1 MKFTT
6 SLIALSIAT
15 AITPN
20 LVTAEESDIEVITVT
35 SSRMDKP
42 VSAIPNTVTIIDREQ
57 LEQQFRTTKD
67 LSTIIGNLAP
77 SFSPSRQKMSNTGE
91 TLRGRPPLIMIDGVP
106 QSNPLRSGGR
116 SGQTIDPAMIERIEI
131 IHGANAMHGLGAQ
144 GGIINYITKK
154 PTGNNEHQVSFDVTV
169 PNNLESDGIS
179 FGTSYSFSG
188 ESDQL
193 DMIGSVSYRNNGVY
207 YDANDQMIGVDTTQG
222 ESMDSQ
228 SADFFIK
235 LGHNF
240 DESRLE
246 LMVNHYNMENN
257 GDYMA
262 VKGDKENDIPTGA
275 IKQDQPWEAA
285 NNQVTTTSLTYTHE
299 NIAGQQLHLQ
309 FFNQNFE
316 AVYGGGCWSDF
327 YDPSMEGSDQVTV
340 CGITDSGETLY
351 YEQSRNKSVKWGMKA
366 SMIANNIADSGINLA
381 YGLDIFRDTT
391 EQDMVVS
398 GVSWVPES
406 TYENIAPFAQ
416 LDYELI
422 ENLTLSGGVRYEYAK
437 LKVNDYKT
445 MYGYGDKEIEGGS
458 PDFNETLFNIGASY
472 QINPSIRLYTSFNQ
486 GFGMPDIGRVL
497 RDGDSFPDENPSID
511 DSLAITPIVTDN
523 IEFGAD
529 YQGEHFIAKI
539 AFYRSSTDYGSRMV
553 EKEDGSGSF
562 VVKREK
568 SVIEGIESNITAY
581 IGDNDDVGV
590 NIAIQNGE
598 YDSND
603 DQSVDTD
610 LDGANIS
617 PNRINLFWTHNFDN
631 DISTRV
637 QANFF
642 MDKDFKDASDEIY
655 SSFDGYTTVDASVAI
670 PVYSGTLSI
679 GIQNLLN
686 EDYYTYYSQTV
697 GKDTR
702 YFKGMGRTATIGF
715 TMPF

>member
-1 MKFTT
+1 MKFKT
-6 SLIALSIAT
+6 SLIALSIST
-15 AITPN
+15 ALLSNI
-20 LVTAEESDIEVITVT
+20 AHAQDEDIEVITVT
-35 SSRMDKP
+35 ASRMDKP
-42 VSAIPNTVTIIDREQ
+42 VSAIPNTVTIIDQ
-57 LEQQFRTTKD
+57 QMLEEQFRTTKD

-91 TLRGRPPLIMIDGVP
+91 TLRGRTPLIMIDGVP

-154 PTGNNEHQVSFDVTV
+154 PTGDNEHQVSFDVTV
-169 PNNLESDGIS
+169 PNSLDSDGVS
-179 FGTSYSFSG
+179 FGTSYAFSG
-188 ESDQL
+188 ESENL

-207 YDANDQMIGVDTTQG
+207 YDANNEIIGVDTTQG

-228 SADFFIK
+228 SADFFLK

-246 LMVNHYNMENN
+246 LMVNHYTMENN

-275 IKQDQPWEAA
+275 IEQEQPWEAA
-285 NNQVTTTSLTYTHE
+285 NNQVTTTSLTYTHQD
-299 NIAGQQLHLQ
+299 IAGQQLNLQ

-316 AVYGGGCWSDF
+316 AVYGGGCWEDF

-340 CGITDSGETLY
+340 CGTGSNGESLY

-366 SMIANNIADSGINLA
+366 SMMASNIADSGVSIA
-381 YGLDIFRDTT
+381 YGLDMFRDTT

-398 GVSWVPES
+398 GASWVPES
-406 TYENIAPFAQ
+406 TYDNIAPFAQ
-416 LDYELI
+416 IDYDI
-422 ENLTLSGGVRYEYAK
+422 IDNLTLSGGVRYEYAK
-437 LKVNDYKT
+437 LNVDDYKT
-445 MYGYGDKEIEGGS
+445 LYGYGDKHIEGGS
-458 PDFNETLFNIGASY
+458 PDFTETLFNIGASY
-472 QINPSIRLYTSFNQ
+472 KVNSALRVYTSFNQ
-486 GFGMPDIGRVL
+486 GFGMPDVGRVL
-497 RDGDSFPDENPSID
+497 RDGDNFQGANPSIED
-511 DSLAITPIVTDN
+511 TLALDPIVTDN

-529 YQGEHFIAKI
+529 YQGENFSAKI
-539 AFYRSSTDYGSRMV
+539 AYYRSSSDYGARMV
-553 EKEDGSGSF
+553 DKGDGSGSF
-562 VVKREK
+562 VIKREK

-581 IGDNDDVGV
+581 LGDHDDVGV

-642 MDKDFKDASDEIY
+642 MDKDFKNADNDVYAN
-655 SSFDGYTTVDASVAI
+655 FDGYTTVDASVAI
-670 PVYSGTLSI
+670 PVYDGMLSI

-715 TMPF
+715 TLPF

>member
-6 SLIALSIAT
+6 SLIALSIAS

-20 LVTAEESDIEVITVT
+20 LVTADEADIEVITVT
-35 SSRMDKP
+35 SSRMGKP
-42 VSAIPNTVTIIDREQ
+42 VSALPNTVTIIDREQ

-91 TLRGRPPLIMIDGVP
+91 TLRGRTPLIMIDGVP

-131 IHGANAMHGLGAQ
+131 IHGANAMHGMGAQ

-154 PTGNNEHQVSFDVTV
+154 PSGDSQHQVSFDVTV
-169 PNNLESDGIS
+169 PNNLASDGVS

-188 ESDQL
+188 ESDRM

-207 YDANDQMIGVDTTQG
+207 YDANDQMVGIDTTQG

-235 LGHNF
+235 LGYDF
-240 DESRLE
+240 DQSRLE

-257 GDYMA
+257 GNYMA
-262 VKGDKENDIPTGA
+262 VDGDKENDIPTGA

-299 NIAGQQLHLQ
+299 DIGGQQLHLQ

-327 YDPSMEGSDQVTV
+327 YDPGMEGSDQVTV
-340 CGITDSGETLY
+340 CDSGDNGESLY
-351 YEQSRNKSVKWGMKA
+351 YEQSRNKSMKWGMKA
-366 SMIANNIADSGINLA
+366 SMIANNVADSGINLA
-381 YGLDIFRDTT
+381 YGIDIFRDTT

-398 GVSWVPES
+398 GISWVPES
-406 TYENIAPFAQ
+406 IYDNIAPYVQ
-416 LDYELI
+416 LDYDPI
-422 ENLTLSGGVRYEYAK
+422 DNLTLSGGVRYEYAK
-437 LKVNDYKT
+437 LKVDDYKT
-445 MYGYGDKEIEGGS
+445 MYGYGDKEIQGGTL
-458 PDFNETLFNIGASY
+458 DFNETLVNLGLSY
-472 QINPSIRLYTSFNQ
+472 KIIPSVRLYTSFSQ

-497 RDGDSFPDENPSID
+497 RDGDSFQGETPSIED
-511 DSLAITPIVTDN
+511 TLALTPIVTDN
-523 IEFGAD
+523 LEFGAD
-529 YQGEHFIAKI
+529 YQGEYFSAKI

-553 EKEDGSGSF
+553 EKEDGSGAF

-590 NIAIQNGE
+590 NIAIQDGE
-598 YDSND
+598 YDSNGD
-603 DQSVDTD
+603 HSVDTD

-642 MDKDFKDASDEIY
+642 MDKDFKDANDEIY

-670 PVYSGTLSI
+670 PVYNGSLSI
-679 GIQNLLN
+679 GIQNLFN

-697 GKDTR
+697 GKDNR

>member
-1 MKFTT
+1 MQFKN
-6 SLIALSIAT
+6 SIIALSIT
-15 AITPN
+15 AAIAPP
-20 LVTAEESDIEVITVT
+20 LAIAQDSDIEVITVT
-35 SSRMDKP
+35 ASRMDKP
-42 VSAIPNTVTIIDREQ
+42 VSAIPNTVTIIDQEQ
-57 LEQQFRTTKD
+57 LNEQLRTTQD

-91 TLRGRPPLIMIDGVP
+91 TLRGRTPLIMIDGVP

-154 PTGNNEHQVSFDVTV
+154 PSADSEHHVSFDVTV
-169 PNNLESDGIS
+169 PNNLESDGVS

-188 ESDQL
+188 ESEHL
-193 DMIGSVSYRNNGVY
+193 DMIGAVSYRNNGVY
-207 YDANDQMIGVDTTQG
+207 YDANDDMIGVDTTQG

-228 SADFFIK
+228 SMDFFIK

-240 DESRLE
+240 DNSRLE

-262 VKGDKENDIPTGA
+262 VTGDKENDIPTGA
-275 IKQDQPWEAA
+275 IKQEQPWDAA

-299 NIAGQQLHLQ
+299 DIAGQQLNLQ

-340 CGITDSGETLY
+340 CGTGENGESLY

-366 SMIANNIADSGINLA
+366 SMMANNIANSGVSIA

-391 EQDMVVS
+391 EQDMVMS

-406 TYENIAPFAQ
+406 TYDNIAPFAQ
-416 LDYELI
+416 FDYDLI
-422 ENLTLSGGVRYEYAK
+422 DNLTLSAGVRYEYAK
-437 LKVNDYKT
+437 LKVDDYKT
-445 MYGYGDKEIEGGS
+445 MYGYGNKHVQGGS

-472 QINPSIRLYTSFNQ
+472 QVTSGLRLYTSFNQ
-486 GFGMPDIGRVL
+486 GFGMPDVGRVL
-497 RDGDSFPDENPSID
+497 RDGDNFQGVNPSIED
-511 DSLAITPIVTDN
+511 TLALDPIVTDN

-529 YQGEHFIAKI
+529 YQGEYFSSKI
-539 AFYRSSTDYGSRMV
+539 AYYRSSSDYGARMV

-568 SVIEGIESNITAY
+568 SLIEGIEANVTAY

-590 NIAIQNGE
+590 NLAIQNGE

-603 DQSVDTD
+603 DQQVDTD

-617 PNRINLFWTHNFDN
+617 PNRVNLFWNHYFDN
-631 DISTRV
+631 DISTRI
-637 QANFF
+637 QANFY
-642 MDKDFKDASDEIY
+642 MDKDFKDANNKVY
-655 SSFDGYTTVDASVAI
+655 ANFDGYTTVDASIAI

-702 YFKGMGRTATIGF
+702 YFKGMGRTATVGF
-715 TMPF
+715 SLPF